1 MVDIRPFRGLR
12 YDSELVSAYGEVL
25 CPPYDVIP
33 PRQKAALLAR
43 SPYNIVHLELGEGGG
58 GDERY
63 ARAAGTLGDWLDKG
77 VLVRDT
83 EPALYLHDHHFLLQ
97 GCWHRRRG
105 VVAAVGLGGGGIMP
119 HEGTLDEPKQDRLR
133 LLRAT
138 RTQISPIFIL
148 YDDPGGQA
156 ASLLEKASQGTP
168 LLEASLEGERH
179 LLWRITDPQTV
190 TALGRHLGAR
200 PLIIADGHHRFECAQ
215 AYRQEQS
222 GSGAGAWDFAMM
234 SLVAT
239 DDPGLVILPV
249 HRLVRGL
256 DPAWLEGLEDR
267 LAASFEVESIPVE
280 GMSPEGI
287 ANLLGTGEMGVLGP
301 APGRLLRLGYNAPT
315 LQPSPPEGNALSVNL
330 LHRRVLEEAT
340 GAEIAYIHEATEAV
354 RRLGEYQVAFLV
366 SPLTPAD
373 VYRVA
378 RAGER
383 LPGKSTYFHPKLP
396 TGLVLFPAGGEL

>member
-1 MVDIRPFRGLR
+1 
-12 YDSELVSAYGEVL
+12 
-25 CPPYDVIP
+25 
-33 PRQKAALLAR
+33 
-43 SPYNIVHLELGEGGG
+43 
-58 GDERY
+58 
-63 ARAAGTLGDWLDKG
+63 
-77 VLVRDT
+77 
-83 EPALYLHDHHFLLQ
+83 
-97 GCWHRRRG
+97 
-105 VVAAVGLGGGGIMP
+105 
-119 HEGTLDEPKQDRLR
+119 
-133 LLRAT
+133 
-138 RTQISPIFIL
+138 
-148 YDDPGGQA
+148 
-156 ASLLEKASQGTP
+156 
-168 LLEASLEGERH
+168 LEASLEEERH

-190 TALGRHLGAR
+190 TALGCHLGAR

-215 AYRQEQS
+215 AYRQEQR
-222 GSGAGAWDFAMM
+222 GSGAGAWDFTMM

-256 DPAWLEGLEDR
+256 DPPWLEGLEDR

-287 ANLLGTGEMGVLGP
+287 ANLLGAGEVGVLGL
-301 APGRLLRLGYNAPT
+301 APGQMLRLSYNAPP
-315 LQPSPPEGNALSVNL
+315 LQQSPSEGNALSVNL
-330 LHRRVLEEAT
+330 LHRLVLKGVP
-340 GAEIAYIHEATEAV
+340 GAEIAYIHEAADAV

-396 TGLVLFPAGGEL
+396 TGLVLFPAEGEL